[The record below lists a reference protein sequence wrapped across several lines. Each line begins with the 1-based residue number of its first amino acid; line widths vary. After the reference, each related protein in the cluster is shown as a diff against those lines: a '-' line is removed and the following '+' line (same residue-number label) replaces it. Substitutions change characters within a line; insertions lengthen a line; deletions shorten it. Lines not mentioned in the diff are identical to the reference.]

1 MKYKNRWILT
11 INNINVLTSSY
22 KVSDISSVLN
32 QVWGFST
39 DFRKKPPPRIKFHEN
54 LTSGSHADA
63 CRQTDRRTDM
73 KKLMSAFRFLY
84 ERVCNTPDTELG
96 IERPVGSNLE
106 M

>member
-1 MKYKNRWILT
+1 
-11 INNINVLTSSY
+11 
-22 KVSDISSVLN
+22 
-32 QVWGFST
+32 
-39 DFRKKPPPRIKFHEN
+39 
-54 LTSGSHADA
+54 
-63 CRQTDRRTDM
+63 M